1 MSLRQ
6 INSLHRKSNLQ
17 VIRWLQR
24 RNVLANPLYCGT
36 CGRDMD
42 IVQRGRQH
50 IDGYVWRCRGCSKKR
65 SLRTN
70 SFFAH
75 FPKIKLADA
84 VTMLY
89 FWSEDDGQRKT
100 ATKVGI
106 SRNLVSKFYWKVGE
120 VCTAYLDRYPVIPF
134 GGPNCVVQCDE
145 SKFCH
150 KRKYNRG
157 RRPRDAWVFGVIST
171 EYQPARGYYQ
181 VVNGRD
187 RATLLPILELC
198 LNPGSIVHSDDWAAY
213 GNLHRLLPNHVAEH
227 RIVNHSLNFVDP
239 VTGVHTQNMES
250 KWNELKRKIKEMKG
264 IAGDRLQSYL
274 NERMWREWIGGEQ
287 VLTNFWTTLSLMYPN
302 VPV

>member
-70 SFFAH
+70 IFFC
-75 FPKIKLADA
+75 PL
-84 VTMLY
+84 
-89 FWSEDDGQRKT
+89 
-100 ATKVGI
+100 
-106 SRNLVSKFYWKVGE
+106 SKNQTCGR
-120 VCTAYLDRYPVIPF
+120 RYDVILL
-134 GGPNCVVQCDE
+134 
-145 SKFCH
+145 
-150 KRKYNRG
+150 YNRG